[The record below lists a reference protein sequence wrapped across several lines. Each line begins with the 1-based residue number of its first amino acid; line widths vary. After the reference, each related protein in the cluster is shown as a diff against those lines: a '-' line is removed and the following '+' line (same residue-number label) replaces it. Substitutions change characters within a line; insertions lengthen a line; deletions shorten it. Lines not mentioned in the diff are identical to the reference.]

1 MSFFKVEKSSE
12 AVRDSGLGAKFIG
25 ESGIY
30 DVVIQTVE
38 VRTNDKGARSL
49 NFRVQYGAGYSTL
62 YGLKLDMNN
71 GEEHYQR
78 REFNKLCVIA
88 GLDDIS
94 EPTKE
99 ARMWFDAASKGDTM
113 QELMVLTEFD
123 DMPVKIKVKERYGR
137 YNGKITKQLEI
148 DNFYRAKD
156 NATASEIINDK
167 EFGKQYEKDLK
178 YANAIKYSD
187 GLTEEEVKAW
197 KEKNN
202 GQTASEPTKAT
213 KPVANPFAK

>member
-1 MSFFKVEKSSE
+1 
-12 AVRDSGLGAKFIG
+12 
-25 ESGIY
+25 
-30 DVVIQTVE
+30 
-38 VRTNDKGARSL
+38 
-49 NFRVQYGAGYSTL
+49 
-62 YGLKLDMNN
+62 
-71 GEEHYQR
+71 
-78 REFNKLCVIA
+78 
-88 GLDDIS
+88 
-94 EPTKE
+94 
-99 ARMWFDAASKGDTM
+99 MWFDAASKGDTM

-167 EFGKQYEKDLK
+167 ELGKQYEKDLK

-197 KEKNN
+197 KEKNS
-202 GQTASEPTKAT
+202 GQTTSEPTKAT

>member
-1 MSFFKVEKSSE
+1 MSFFNVEKSSE
-12 AVRDSGLGAKFIG
+12 AVRDSGAKFIG

-49 NFRVQYGAGYSTL
+49 NFRVQYGDGYSTL

-71 GEEHYQR
+71 GGEHFQR
-78 REFNKLCVIA
+78 KEFNKLCIIA
-88 GLDDIS
+88 GLDTVS

-99 ARMWFDAASKGDTM
+99 ARMWFDAKSRGDTM
-113 QELMVLTEFD
+113 QELLVLTEFD

-148 DNFYRAKD
+148 DNFYRASD
-156 NATASEIINDK
+156 NATASEIINK
-167 EFGKQYEKDLK
+167 TEMGKQYEKDLK
-178 YANAIKYSD
+178 YAKDITLAD
-187 GLTEEEVKAW
+187 GVTKEEVEALKAG
-197 KEKNN
+197 NN
-202 GQTASEPTKAT
+202 ATPSTTPEQPAKA
-213 KPVANPFAK
+213 ANPFAAK